1 METKDVRN
9 YHLQDYKI
17 NGDSI
22 IIPKHEVER
31 LMEVYKN
38 RAKLF
43 AHNEPFKPQT
53 WAQGYMVGKHDEFEY
68 LLSLFDK

>member
-1 METKDVRN
+1 MEAKDTRN

-17 NGDSI
+17 EGDSI
-22 IIPKHEVER
+22 IIPKHEMER

-38 RAKLF
+38 RAETF

-53 WAQGYMVGKHDEFEY
+53 WAHGYMVGKHDEYEYMLKLFEN
-68 LLSLFDK
+68 